1 MPTCEH
7 AGHYRGEKEPHV
19 ANKKLLV
26 KVWTSMVVG
35 KSGNCNRAYFEVM
48 GEVMGEEET
57 EVTGLVDAM

>member
-1 MPTCEH
+1 MPRNRPTSEH
-7 AGHYRGEKEPHV
+7 AGHYRGEKGPHA
-19 ANKKLLV
+19 ANKRLLV

-48 GEVMGEEET
+48 GEEET